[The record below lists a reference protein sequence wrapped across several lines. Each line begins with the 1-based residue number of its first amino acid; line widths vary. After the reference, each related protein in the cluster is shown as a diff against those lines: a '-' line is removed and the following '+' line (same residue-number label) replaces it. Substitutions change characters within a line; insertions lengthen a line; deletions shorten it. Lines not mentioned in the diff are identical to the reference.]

1 MQMSGSSQKTHSF
14 ITTNK
19 GKQMTSTKTVPTAT
33 IRSTIAF
40 ASISIFLMVA
50 PALATAYFGL
60 GIFTVMSE
68 SMKPYMAAGDEIVTD
83 VVSAHDV
90 QIGDVILF
98 VNPENLEQIAHRVV
112 KTSTTDNLHYV
123 ITTKGDANPAVD
135 TPALTFN
142 TNASIRRVITV
153 VPKIGFV
160 LDVVSSTATKT
171 GGSIALIGYLIYLI
185 RKTRRKVE
193 SSNSTISGALT
204 DAEIT
209 ARVENLVKEHLSS
222 TATTFVPAN
231 STSPTQNQNN
241 RADIYL

>member
-1 MQMSGSSQKTHSF
+1 MA
-14 ITTNK
+14 
-19 GKQMTSTKTVPTAT
+19 STKAVDGSTV
-33 IRSTIAF
+33 RSTIAF

-98 VNPENLEQIAHRVV
+98 VNPDNLEQIAHRVV
-112 KTSTTDNLHYV
+112 KTTTTDNQVYT
-123 ITTKGDANPAVD
+123 ITTQGDANPAVD
-135 TPALTFN
+135 TPALTYN
-142 TNASIRRVITV
+142 TNAPIRRVITV

-171 GGSIALIGYLIYLI
+171 VGSLALIGYLVYLI
-185 RKTRRKVE
+185 RKTRRNVE
-193 SSNSTISGALT
+193 AANPSVAGTLS
-204 DAEIT
+204 DAEIA
-209 ARVENLVKEHLSS
+209 ARVESLVREHLSS
-222 TATTFVPAN
+222 TSSTFVPAIK
-231 STSPTQNQNN
+231 TSPTQNQNN
-241 RADIYL
+241 RADNYL